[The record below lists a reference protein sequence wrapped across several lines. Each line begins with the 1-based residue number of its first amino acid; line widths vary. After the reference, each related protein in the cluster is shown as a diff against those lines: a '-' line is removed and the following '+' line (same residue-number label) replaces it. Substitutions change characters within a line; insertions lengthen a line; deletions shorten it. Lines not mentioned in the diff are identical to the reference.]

1 MLRSVTGQPHLPEDL
16 RNLPLRKDTG
26 TILRDHFLLGREE
39 KRNGMAGNTTRQIGK
54 RKNKGKQEVLTILGL
69 AQERHAGL

>member
-26 TILRDHFLLGREE
+26 TILKDHFLLGREE
-39 KRNGMAGNTTRQIGK
+39 KRNEWPGISPDR
-54 RKNKGKQEVLTILGL
+54 
-69 AQERHAGL
+69 